1 MSTERKLLFV
11 YNADSGLFNTMADIG
26 HKIFSPET
34 YQCDLCALTHGY
46 FHERKEWRGF
56 IESLEISSE
65 FLHRDEFLKRY
76 PENKEKL
83 PAVFVL
89 DQGGLET
96 CLNKEAI
103 SQCKELGA
111 LQSMIKNCVS

>member
-1 MSTERKLLFV
+1 MSAERKLLFV

-46 FHERKEWRGF
+46 FHERKAWKDF
-56 IESLEISSE
+56 IETLDVCTE

-76 PENKEKL
+76 PENQENL
-83 PAVFVL
+83 PAVFVSY
-89 DQGGLET
+89 QHGLEI

>member
-1 MSTERKLLFV
+1 MSDERKLLFG

-26 HKIFSPET
+26 HKMFSPET

-46 FHERKEWRGF
+46 FHERKEWKDF
-56 IESLEISSE
+56 IETLDASSE

-76 PENKEKL
+76 PGNRETL

-89 DQGGLET
+89 YQDGLEI
-96 CLNKEAI
+96 CLNKETI
-103 SQCKELGA
+103 SQCKELDV
-111 LQSMIKNCVS
+111 LQDMIKNCVS